1 MSLNKARILS
11 SENDASVKQEQNTEV
26 KINIVPRSVENS
38 PLKPD
43 QDINFTLPMQTQFAQ
58 QNVLQKDCVM
68 DFQSQSQHETS
79 NQEQDSKNDDHFNQI
94 QLRNIS
100 ELLNQS
106 NIVCADLEAKNK
118 FLSLL
123 ISIYE
128 ENPLRINN
136 CLICKSSSLMNLIKI
151 LTSADKVELVINDE
165 QGCTGCIS
173 NKKYMTIDRILVY
186 KDNKSLDLKYA
197 FNDTYTTLIRHS
209 ISVKYCI

>member
-1 MSLNKARILS
+1 MSLNKARVLS

-26 KINIVPRSVENS
+26 KINIVPRSVESS

-43 QDINFTLPMQTQFAQ
+43 RDINFTIPRQTQFDQ
-58 QNVLQKDCVM
+58 QNVLQKSCAM

-79 NQEQDSKNDDHFNQI
+79 NQEQDSNEI

-106 NIVCADLEAKNK
+106 NIACADLEAKNK

-151 LTSADKVELVINDE
+151 LTSADKIEVV
-165 QGCTGCIS
+165 
-173 NKKYMTIDRILVY
+173 
-186 KDNKSLDLKYA
+186 
-197 FNDTYTTLIRHS
+197 
-209 ISVKYCI
+209 

>member
-38 PLKPD
+38 PLKPEK
-43 QDINFTLPMQTQFAQ
+43 DINFTLPMQTQFAQ

-79 NQEQDSKNDDHFNQI
+79 NQEQDSNQI

-136 CLICKSSSLMNLIKI
+136 FLICKSSSLMNLIKI

-197 FNDTYTTLIRHS
+197 FNDTY
-209 ISVKYCI
+209 SVCNYCNSQLQ